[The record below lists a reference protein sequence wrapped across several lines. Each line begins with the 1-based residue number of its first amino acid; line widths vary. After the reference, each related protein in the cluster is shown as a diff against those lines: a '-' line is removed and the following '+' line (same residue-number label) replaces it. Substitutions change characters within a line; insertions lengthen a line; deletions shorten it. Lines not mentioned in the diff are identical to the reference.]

1 MYRLLKDK
9 GHQDKAVKV
18 SAICIFAV
26 ILFLPVWSVC
36 VVTFTQ
42 TPFCTNELYLP
53 WLSTNRRGSEETER
67 ALLHTI
73 EFSTKYLYVPVV
85 KDEENYK
92 CMYLHTM
99 CKKIL
104 YFINEKRKRSHCS
117 REGETHHLKI
127 CHLSSSILH
136 STIGSFVFCCIYK
149 ICGNTVKLNL

>member
-18 SAICIFAV
+18 SVICIFAV

-36 VVTFTQ
+36 IVTFTQ
-42 TPFCTNELYLP
+42 TPFCTNELYLL

-73 EFSTKYLYVPVV
+73 ELTTKYLCVPVI

-92 CMYLHTM
+92 CANLHIRCARKYSISLM
-99 CKKIL
+99 K
-104 YFINEKRKRSHCS
+104 NEKDHIVAEKVKH
-117 REGETHHLKI
+117 
-127 CHLSSSILH
+127 
-136 STIGSFVFCCIYK
+136 TI
-149 ICGNTVKLNL
+149 